1 MPEQERTERPTG
13 RRRAKARREGHVAR
27 SKEIPAVLILLASL
41 GLFFFA
47 GSQIFL
53 DLPEFMQL
61 VFQNASSVNL
71 TDDSLTPFLLTI
83 IEKMGSILAPLLI
96 VVFIAGI
103 AANVVQF
110 GFLFNSNAILPK
122 LSRMNSILNPIN
134 GMKKLFSTRSLGE
147 LFVSVFK
154 LSIIGGISYLV
165 LRSESEVIP
174 SLMQMMVGEI
184 IGYITGMSLK
194 IGFYVCLALL
204 LLAGL
209 DYAFQRWQYEKGL
222 RMTRQEIREETK
234 QREGDPLIRARIR
247 RTQLEMARR
256 RMMEE
261 VPKADVIVTNPKRL
275 AIALRYDAKT
285 MAAPRVVAKGAG
297 AIAERIKQIAMDH
310 GIPIVEHK
318 PLAQALFKAVDLGG
332 YIPVNLY
339 RATAE
344 VLAYVYKL
352 KGVIHHA

>member
-1 MPEQERTERPTG
+1 MPEQERTESPTG
-13 RRRAKARREGHVAR
+13 QRRAKARREGHVAR
-27 SKEIPAVLILLASL
+27 SKEIPTVLILLGSL

-47 GSQIFL
+47 GSQIFVG
-53 DLPEFMQL
+53 LPEFMQL
-61 VFQNASSVNL
+61 VFQNASSINL
-71 TDDSLTPFLLTI
+71 TDDSLIPFVLTL
-83 IEKMGSILAPLLI
+83 IEKMASMLAPLLI

-122 LSRMNSILNPIN
+122 LSRINSILNPIN
-134 GMKKLFSTRSLGE
+134 GMKKFFSMRSLGE
-147 LFVSVFK
+147 LFVSVSK
-154 LSIIGGISYLV
+154 LCIIGGISYLV
-165 LRSESEVIP
+165 LRNESEVIP
-174 SLMQMMVGEI
+174 SLIQMTVVDI
-184 IGYITGMSLK
+184 IAYITGMSLK
-194 IGFYVCLALL
+194 LGFYVCLALL
-204 LLAGL
+204 LLACL

-222 RMTRQEIREETK
+222 RMTRQEIKEEIK

-247 RTQLEMARR
+247 RMQLEIARR

-261 VPKADVIVTNPKRL
+261 VPKADVVVTNPKRL

-285 MAAPRVVAKGAG
+285 MAAPKVVAKGAG
-297 AIAERIKQIAMDH
+297 AIAERIKQIATEY

-318 PLAQALFKAVDLGG
+318 PLAQALFKAVDIGG

-352 KGVIHHA
+352 KGVIHHR